1 MNHNEITVWSPAT
14 REKNLMPHLGRTHFG
29 AWLGILLAAAVCSGL
44 AAPAHAIEIVLKDGR
59 VLRGEKG
66 QVAGLADVP
75 SRAEIAKKGSD
86 PDSSPLQLIVF
97 LDDNLRRT
105 YFSDRLVREVRQE
118 ENRQLDEKFA
128 LRHRVLHS
136 GLTIRGVGQP
146 VHVGAF
152 DEFGVR
158 IFTINTARGLVD
170 VVQAI
175 TELTPQWTK
184 VEGISHA
191 WDMRI
196 ATSCIPRDTLRK
208 ILLKQ
213 IDRKSVEGYKK
224 VARFYLQCERYAD
237 ARQILEGLLAA
248 FPDES
253 DLKEQLA
260 PSLRAITQLSAQQL
274 LGELKLR
281 HDAGQHQLVEKALKQ
296 FPTEGVGGEI
306 LQAVREMTAD
316 YETRQS
322 RCRDVVK
329 HLKALAAKIP
339 DTIARENLKPILDEM
354 AAEINFNTLD
364 RMAAFLQSADDRET
378 EDAEKLSLAIS
389 GWLLGADA
397 ATPKLP
403 TAISAYKVRG
413 LILEYLA
420 AVIRAGTRTDL
431 RLHQAGVGRGT
442 GGGGRVAGAHEAAGG
457 RARAGGRQA
466 RLL

>member
-1 MNHNEITVWSPAT
+1 M
-14 REKNLMPHLGRTHFG
+14 
-29 AWLGILLAAAVCSGL
+29 
-44 AAPAHAIEIVLKDGR
+44 
-59 VLRGEKG
+59 
-66 QVAGLADVP
+66 
-75 SRAEIAKKGSD
+75 
-86 PDSSPLQLIVF
+86 
-97 LDDNLRRT
+97 
-105 YFSDRLVREVRQE
+105 
-118 ENRQLDEKFA
+118 
-128 LRHRVLHS
+128 
-136 GLTIRGVGQP
+136 
-146 VHVGAF
+146 
-152 DEFGVR
+152 R
-158 IFTINTARGLVD
+158 IFTIDTARGFVD

-196 ATSCIPRDTLRK
+196 ATSCIPRDILRK

-213 IDRKSVEGYKK
+213 IDRKSVESYKK

-248 FPDES
+248 SPDDS

-260 PSLRAITQLSAQQL
+260 PSLRAIRQLSAQQL

-281 HDAGQHQLVEKALKQ
+281 HDAGQHQLVGKTLKQ
-296 FPTEGVGGEI
+296 FPAEGVGGEI
-306 LQAVREMTAD
+306 LQAVREMSAD
-316 YETRQS
+316 YETRRS

-354 AAEINFNTLD
+354 AAEIDFNTLD

-378 EDAEKLSLAIS
+378 ENAEKLSLAIS

-397 ATPKLP
+397 ATPKLA

-420 AVIRAGTRTDL
+420 AASAPERERAYDYIEKESGGDPAMVAELLAHMKPPVAAPRPWPASPATMTSRSWAWPRSRQRRTTSNSRPSTILIVAIRRS
-431 RLHQAGVGRGT
+431 
-442 GGGGRVAGAHEAAGG
+442 
-457 RARAGGRQA
+457 
-466 RLL
+466 